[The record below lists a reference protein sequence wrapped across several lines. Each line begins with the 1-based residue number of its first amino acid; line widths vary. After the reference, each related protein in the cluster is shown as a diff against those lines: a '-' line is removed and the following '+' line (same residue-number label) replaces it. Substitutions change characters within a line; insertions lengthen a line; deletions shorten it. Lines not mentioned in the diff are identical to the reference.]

1 MNQIYS
7 VCMGGSKCYSNTYLE
22 HYGKMNIWSKM
33 NISSILDI
41 ATAQVTAGDQHLRW
55 VAPRNSSIVHLKSNV
70 SGQIKSLD
78 LRDICN
84 IELKYLKA
92 FIYLVNHHCAAAAT
106 AAANTAD
113 SHWINCRCLL
123 YCS

>member
-1 MNQIYS
+1 
-7 VCMGGSKCYSNTYLE
+7 
-22 HYGKMNIWSKM
+22 M

-92 FIYLVNHHCAAAAT
+92 FLNIWFSGSDLIEIFDFVVF
-106 AAANTAD
+106 
-113 SHWINCRCLL
+113 L
-123 YCS
+123 YE